1 MDLLTSSCIFRGLT
15 RVSLTECVISGD
27 QCDLLPLH
35 HLHHLHLAT
44 VFVLQSSARP
54 DLSYTARSHKLA
66 DALSGLSELSMRIV
80 LKRERYEGYFDSQP
94 DLYLELFR
102 RIDQDP
108 SRLTAL
114 DLDSQVLKDIPSDL
128 FSSSLARIENINLTE
143 ANLTSSQVTSLVSP
157 TIF

>member
-1 MDLLTSSCIFRGLT
+1 M
-15 RVSLTECVISGD
+15 ISGD
-27 QCDLLPLH
+27 QCHLLPLH

-44 VFVLQSSARP
+44 VFVHQEAAQS
-54 DLSYTARSHKLA
+54 DLGHPARSHKLSE
-66 DALSGLSELSMRIV
+66 ALSGLSELSMRIV
-80 LKRERYEGYFDSQP
+80 LKRDKYEGYFDSQP

-102 RIDQDP
+102 RIDQDL

-128 FSSSLARIENINLTE
+128 FSSSLAKIENINLTE